1 MVNEVGINE
10 GGYTEERLYSVFQE
24 WYIASK
30 TSVVSEDLFSHT
42 TDARADSQTI
52 ENSYARWSI
61 QEQAFNALVFD
72 ITQDNIQMDDISEEE
87 YYEKIEET
95 ELYLKTHPS
104 VFTSILKNK
113 FLKYIAFNRFYAV
126 LEEREGVRVINE
138 PFQSIW

>member
-10 GGYTEERLYSVFQE
+10 GGYTEERLYSVFQK
-24 WYIASK
+24 WYMASG
-30 TSVVSEDLFSHT
+30 TLMISEDLFSHT
-42 TDARADSQTI
+42 TDARTSNQTT
-52 ENSYARWSI
+52 ERSYAQWSI

-72 ITQDNIQMDDISEEE
+72 ITKDNIQMDGVSEEE

-95 ELYLKTHPS
+95 KMYLKTHPS

-126 LEEREGVRVINE
+126 LEEGEGVRVINE
-138 PFQSIW
+138 PFQPIW